1 MKIAILGTR
10 GIPNN
15 YGGFEQFAEFLSK
28 ELVVN
33 GHQAFVYSTSDHPFK
48 SKEWKGV
55 QLIHKYNPESYAGAL
70 GQFVYDLLCIIDS
83 RKRKFD
89 IILQLGYTSS
99 SIWSWLLPKKSIIL
113 TNMDGLEWKRSKYS
127 PKVQKFLKYAEKLAV
142 KSSHYLIAD
151 SLGIQEYLQKEYHKN
166 SVYIPYGTHVFDNP
180 NSKILEKFELSAYT
194 YDLLIARMEPENNI
208 EIILSGINDS
218 KSNCLM
224 LVIGNYQNKYGQYL
238 YTKFAA
244 NSRIKF
250 LGPLYDLEVLNNLR
264 FFSRIYFHGHSV
276 GGTNP
281 SLLEAMG
288 SGAFICAH
296 NNIFNRAILNQDAWY
311 FNTKEEVSEM
321 VCKGIDI
328 ELRKSI
334 ALKNSIKIKELYLWP
349 IIIKQY
355 EELFHSVNKSQ
366 ISEK

>member
-33 GHQAFVYSTSDHPFK
+33 GHQAFVYSTSDHPYK
-48 SKEWKGV
+48 LKEWKGV
-55 QLIHKYNPESYAGAL
+55 QLIHKYNPESYTGAL

-83 RKRKFD
+83 RRRKFD
-89 IILQLGYTSS
+89 FIVQLGYTSS

-127 PKVQKFLKYAEKLAV
+127 SKVQKFLKYAEKLAV
-142 KSSHYLIAD
+142 KSSDYLIAD

-224 LVIGNYQNKYGQYL
+224 LVIGNFQNKYGQYL

-334 ALKNSIKIKELYLWP
+334 RLKNILKIKELYLWP

-355 EELFHSVNKSQ
+355 EDLFHSVNKAQ
-366 ISEK
+366 ISKK